1 MPGGALDAERTMA
14 VTLAVRPTRSRRWP
28 ALLAWALAGLTV
40 LTLAAGFWLAEL
52 LWSIG
57 WEPRPSNAIAVLGA
71 IILVTVSAATVGAVL
86 ASRRPRHPV
95 GWLLLGVGLALNLSL
110 LVQSYV
116 KYGLLARPGSLP
128 GARYL
133 AGFTDSTAPI
143 WLSCAGF
150 VLLLTP
156 TGSLPSPRWRWWARV
171 AAAAPVVVVLG
182 SVVQPDPLA
191 PDYRGN
197 PWPSRPWPAC
207 WSSPRW
213 PALPSSL

>member
-1 MPGGALDAERTMA
+1 MTPAA
-14 VTLAVRPTRSRRWP
+14 RPARARRWP
-28 ALLAWALAGLTV
+28 AALAWALAGLTV

-52 LWSIG
+52 VWSTG
-57 WEPRPSNAIAVLGA
+57 WEPRPSNPIAVVGA

-86 ASRRPRHPV
+86 VSRRPRHPV
-95 GWLLLGVGLALNLSL
+95 GWLLLGVGLALNVSL

-128 GARYL
+128 AARYL
-133 AGFTDSTAPI
+133 AGFAYSTVLI

-156 TGSLPSPRWRWWARV
+156 TGSLPSPRWRWWARL
-171 AAAAPVVVVLG
+171 AAAAPVVMVLG

-191 PDYRGN
+191 PDYHGN
-197 PWPSRPWPAC
+197 PLAV
-207 WSSPRW
+207 
-213 PALPSSL
+213 PALAPVLVVPAVAGAVIVLGSLPVGA